1 MNSRGSYKTKQRED
15 IIAYLS
21 DHKDHYFSVDSIYA
35 ALRELGSEIG
45 RTTVYRNLEL
55 LAAEHIVFKAFSPK
69 AEALYRLAP
78 ETNAAQLVCLS
89 CGKAFAVDC
98 TMVEDFTSHI
108 KAEHGFIVNGEKTIL
123 YGTCPE
129 CLPKAKAA
137 QAAQDGEHDTPA
149 EKTSE
154 ADTTA

>member
-129 CLPKAKAA
+129 CLPKVKAE
-137 QAAQDGEHDTPA
+137 QAEQATDA
-149 EKTSE
+149 ASE
-154 ADTTA
+154 ADELDTTD